1 MKLISHRGNLNGTN
15 KDLENNPNQVD
26 NVLSKGYDCEIDL
39 YVRNKKFY
47 LGHDSERYP
56 INLDWIYERKKNLW
70 IHCKNTEAL
79 ETLFDHKELN
89 YFWHE
94 NDTVTITSRGYLWV
108 YVGKQPVK
116 NSIAVLP
123 EKNNEKIDGCIG
135 VCSDIIE
142 RYK

>member
-56 INLDWIYERKKNLW
+56 INLDWIYERKKKSLDSLQ
-70 IHCKNTEAL
+70 KYGSVGNT
-79 ETLFDHKELN
+79 F
-89 YFWHE
+89 
-94 NDTVTITSRGYLWV
+94 
-108 YVGKQPVK
+108 
-116 NSIAVLP
+116 
-123 EKNNEKIDGCIG
+123 
-135 VCSDIIE
+135 
-142 RYK
+142 